1 MIGQVPFYQ
10 LFMSDNF
17 KEMIMFNT
25 SLYLTTILVW
35 GSTWLAIKY
44 QVGDVPAVQSV
55 LYRFLI
61 AVILLQLFL
70 LLTRRARLY
79 NLSAHKLFATLG
91 FCLFGFNYWL
101 FYLAAE
107 YGLTTGLEAVIF
119 SFLISM
125 NMFNNFIF
133 FKQRPELKTLFG
145 AGIGLLGIM
154 ALFQDDIAELF
165 NGTAIG
171 IGILFSILATY
182 LASLGNMASRKL
194 TELNVNVIN
203 ANAWGMTYGVVFLAV
218 TAMLT
223 TDSLEFSTAPD
234 YLISLFILA
243 IFGSIVAFGAY
254 LTLLGRIGA
263 DKAAYATI
271 IFPII
276 ALYLSSIFE
285 TYQWTGVKFIG
296 IGLILIG
303 NLIILGK
310 LKFSKK
316 NL

>member
-1 MIGQVPFYQ
+1 M
-10 LFMSDNF
+10 LNA
-17 KEMIMFNT
+17 

-44 QVGDVPAVQSV
+44 QVGDVPAIQSV

-61 AVILLQLFL
+61 AAILLQLFL
-70 LLTRRARLY
+70 VITRRAQLY
-79 NLSAHKLFATLG
+79 NLTAHKLFAVLG
-91 FCLFGFNYWL
+91 FSLFGFNYWL

-133 FKQRPELKTLFG
+133 FKQRPEIKTLIG
-145 AGIGLLGIM
+145 AAIGLLGIA

-171 IGILFSILATY
+171 IGILFSIIATY

-194 TELNVNVIN
+194 TAMNVNVIN
-203 ANAWGMTYGVVFLAV
+203 ANGWGMTYGVGFLAI

-223 TDSLEFSTAPD
+223 TDDFEFSTASD

-243 IFGSIVAFGAY
+243 ILGSIVAFGAY
-254 LTLLGRIGA
+254 LTLLGRIGT

-276 ALYLSSIFE
+276 ALMLSSIFE
-285 TYQWTGVKFIG
+285 SYQWSMVKYFG
-296 IGLILIG
+296 IGLILLG
-303 NLIILGK
+303 NIIILT
-310 LKFSKK
+310 KFNRIKK
-316 NL
+316 